1 MNLITKSELA
11 EAARNSDAFTA
22 EYGLQETLRRR
33 GIDLAGVM
41 YIAEQRA
48 LRAARIFDGQ
58 DPTELSRTE
67 TTQVRLSPRAQEVM
81 AILQAV
87 ALDGV
92 AIGISVKQER

>member
-1 MNLITKSELA
+1 MNTITKSELA
-11 EAARNSDAFTA
+11 EAARYSDALTA

-48 LRAARIFDGQ
+48 LRAAMIFDGQ

-67 TTQVRLSPRAQEVM
+67 TTQVQLSPRAEEVL
-81 AILQAV
+81 AVLQAV

-92 AIGISVKQER
+92 AIGITVKQQR

>member
-1 MNLITKSELA
+1 MIGEMAFA
-11 EAARNSDAFTA
+11 EAARNTDALTA

-41 YIAEQRA
+41 YIAQQRA
-48 LRAARIFDGQ
+48 LRAAMIFDGQ
-58 DPTELSRTE
+58 DPTALSRTE
-67 TTQVRLSPRAQEVM
+67 TTQVQLSPRAQEVM

-92 AIGISVKQER
+92 AIGITATQER

>member
-1 MNLITKSELA
+1 MNTITKSQLA
-11 EAARNSDAFTA
+11 EAARNTDALTE

-48 LRAARIFDGQ
+48 LRAAMIFDGQ
-58 DPTELSRTE
+58 DPTKLSRTE
-67 TTQVRLSPRAQEVM
+67 TTQIQLSPRAQEVM

-92 AIGISVKQER
+92 AIGITVKQER

>member
-1 MNLITKSELA
+1 MIGKTA
-11 EAARNSDAFTA
+11 FADAARDADALTE
-22 EYGLQETLRRR
+22 EYGLRETLRRR

-48 LRAARIFDGQ
+48 LRAAMILDGQ

-67 TTQVRLSPRAQEVM
+67 TTQVQLSPRVQEVM

-92 AIGISVKQER
+92 AIGITVKQEP

>member
-1 MNLITKSELA
+1 MNTITKSELA
-11 EAARNSDAFTA
+11 EAARNTDALTE

-48 LRAARIFDGQ
+48 LRAAMLFDGQ

-67 TTQVRLSPRAQEVM
+67 TTQVQLSPRAQEVM

-92 AIGISVKQER
+92 AIGITVKQQR

>member
-1 MNLITKSELA
+1 MNTITKSEIA
-11 EAARNSDAFTA
+11 EAARNADALTE

-48 LRAARIFDGQ
+48 LRAAMIFDGQ

-67 TTQVRLSPRAQEVM
+67 TTQVQLSPRAEEVM

-92 AIGISVKQER
+92 AIGITVKQER